1 MCQFQTQWCPEPA
14 HTHNP
19 RMSQPKISHS
29 TAFLQPLNFCV
40 STIDQVVRLGLR
52 LNDVQFWL
60 SEVSYGTNSNCDF
73 FLIWMCSWLKP
84 PHHSGFRVPFN
95 SAFQVSSPRNG
106 LNHES
111 WGSPKAEF
119 PTNSGLQFSFWTKKH
134 ILEYSSICFFLQT
147 QDYISLFGERNI
159 HWNIPVYAI
168 PRSLW
173 QSLKLP

>member
-1 MCQFQTQWCPEPA
+1 
-14 HTHNP
+14 
-19 RMSQPKISHS
+19 
-29 TAFLQPLNFCV
+29 
-40 STIDQVVRLGLR
+40 
-52 LNDVQFWL
+52 
-60 SEVSYGTNSNCDF
+60 
-73 FLIWMCSWLKP
+73 MCSWLKP

-119 PTNSGLQFSFWTKKH
+119 PTNSGLQFSFWRKKH

-159 HWNIPVYAI
+159 YWNIPVYVSFSKLRI
-168 PRSLW
+168 IVLFLEKETYTGIFQYMRSPGVCGDPSNSLNNFYKRTFVSFWAFDLSIINRMSCHQQNCIKKLVLW
-173 QSLKLP
+173 KFSIRCW